1 MIDTYIFDFDG
12 TLADSMP
19 VWSQG
24 IMQAIER
31 SGIEYPENII
41 EILTP
46 LGDVGGTKYLER
58 MPGMRYTAE
67 ELRKIVVEYTTPLYI
82 NEVQPKEGVVE
93 YLRLLKSSGKKIAVL
108 TASAHSRIDGCLK
121 RWGVFDEF
129 DLVRTCD
136 DYGLTKGNLLIYDK
150 ICEELGSKKDRVAFF
165 DDNLEVIRT
174 VKSAGL
180 FAVGVY
186 DSSGDGFVN
195 KLKVEADVYVQKM
208 GDAGVL

>member
-19 VWSQG
+19 TWSEG
-24 IMQAIER
+24 MMQAIRR
-31 SGIEYPENII
+31 SGIAYPDNII

-46 LGDVGGTKYLER
+46 LGDVGGTKYLEK
-58 MPGMRYTAE
+58 MPGMKYTAE
-67 ELRKIVVEYTTPLYI
+67 ELRQMVVEYTTPLYL

-93 YLRLLKSSGKKIAVL
+93 YLRFLKANSKKIAVL

-136 DYGLTKGNLLIYDK
+136 DYGLTKANPLIYDE
-150 ICEELGSKKDRVAFF
+150 ICKELGVEKENVAFF

-174 VKSAGL
+174 VKKAGL
-180 FAVGVY
+180 FAVGVH
-186 DSSGDGFVN
+186 DLSGKGFIDR
-195 KLKVEADVYVQKM
+195 LKAEAHLYVDKM
-208 GDAGVL
+208 GDAGIL